1 MCYDYQIKISFFSV
15 WSTQEHMGV
24 DPVINDKAP
33 GTTVLVV
40 DDEPFIQVVVSMI
53 LERLGFAVLIAAD
66 GSECLKLVEKHRQE
80 IFLILCD
87 LSMPGMDGWQTIS
100 ALRLLAPE
108 LPVVLA
114 SGYAV
119 DQAMCQ
125 EHPDQPWAI
134 MNKPYV
140 IDNVDKLLQRVL
152 KERGL
157 AT

>member
-1 MCYDYQIKISFFSV
+1 MHI
-15 WSTQEHMGV
+15 GV
-24 DPVINDKAP
+24 DPVINDKTT

-40 DDEPFIQVVVSMI
+40 DDDPLIQAVVSMMI
-53 LERLGFAVLIAAD
+53 ESLGFAALVAAD
-66 GSECLKLVEKHRQE
+66 GSEGLQLVEKHRQE

-100 ALRLLAPE
+100 ALRSLAPE

-119 DQAMCQ
+119 DQAMCSN
-125 EHPDQPWAI
+125 HPDQPWAI

-140 IDNVDKLLQRVL
+140 IDELDKILQRAQ
-152 KERGL
+152 KESKKSSQ
-157 AT
+157 